1 MNKVFTEYLI
11 ELGYS
16 RSDYIDVS
24 GSIQENYI
32 NGDDSVRFDKN
43 GFFVVT
49 ENGKSLFNG
58 FVGGKDDSVKLCN
71 YIKLHTRSKTIK
83 ELISK
88 NILDG
93 SNK

>member
-1 MNKVFTEYLI
+1 MFNEFTHKLLK
-11 ELGYS
+11 LGYN

-24 GSIQENYI
+24 GSVQENYV
-32 NGDDSVRFDKN
+32 NGDNKVRFDKN

-58 FVGGKDDSVKLCN
+58 FIGDDAESLTQ
-71 YIKLHTRSKTIK
+71 YIKLLNRKTTIN
-83 ELISK
+83 
-88 NILDG
+88 NIIDG